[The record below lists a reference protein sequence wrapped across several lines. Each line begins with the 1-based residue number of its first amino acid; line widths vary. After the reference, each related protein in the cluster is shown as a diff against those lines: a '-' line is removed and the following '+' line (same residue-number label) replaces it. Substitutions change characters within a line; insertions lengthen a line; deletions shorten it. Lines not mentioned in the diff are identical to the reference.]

1 MPIKINKTIF
11 SWALYDWA
19 NSAYATVI
27 LAGFFPLFFKQYWS
41 DAANVSQSTFQLGL
55 TNSIASTIIVILA
68 PVLGAIAD
76 AGNSKKRLLLI
87 FASLGILM
95 SAGLYFVA
103 QHETILALSLFA
115 LSVIGFSGSVIFYDA
130 LIVGICE
137 KKSYDKVS
145 TFGFALGYLG
155 GGILFA
161 FDVYMT
167 LNPTEFGFANSAD
180 AVKFSFLTVSVWWF
194 VFSLPLFFNVPEIKT
209 SKTVKMSQSILN
221 GFKQLKLRLTIFE
234 NYAWCF
240 CFYVPIGYTLM
251 V

>member
-137 KKSYDKVS
+137 K
-145 TFGFALGYLG
+145 
-155 GGILFA
+155 
-161 FDVYMT
+161 
-167 LNPTEFGFANSAD
+167 N
-180 AVKFSFLTVSVWWF
+180 
-194 VFSLPLFFNVPEIKT
+194 
-209 SKTVKMSQSILN
+209 
-221 GFKQLKLRLTIFE
+221 LTIK
-234 NYAWCF
+234 YQPL
-240 CFYVPIGYTLM
+240 VLH
-251 V
+251 